1 MKMIWHIF
9 KKDLRQLLPLV
20 AVVTIAQVAN
30 TALWFALGHFNE
42 PRGLVVVAEVFSVG
56 IFVAIAALITAAAQL
71 EVMPGVSQDWLVR
84 PIRRSDLLGAKLL
97 FVLVV
102 VHVPMLLADLAH
114 GTAAGFALRESL
126 TAALSRTAEILLFF
140 SLPVL
145 AIAAV
150 TRTVVQV
157 AALMVA
163 IWLTVTVAIIAGVVA
178 RGGAAPPFAATGL
191 QWMTPAFWSVLAF
204 AGAAVILPM
213 QYFRRATARARG
225 VVVAAVVLAP
235 MLSFATWASAFSV
248 QRTLSPNP
256 AIAEP
261 VTIAFDPDLGR
272 SAAEPAATS
281 ANVVLLPIRVSGLP
295 PESIVMN
302 ERATIR
308 LIARDGT
315 TLFSGRTKVSLGY
328 GDDFPVGTVE
338 GGEVRI
344 HQRIVFP
351 ERVYEPLRT
360 QSVRMEIE
368 YSLTLFQIE
377 ATNTISALNGSA
389 RLSGLGWCKTKI
401 DDDGDDIELGCIK
414 PGGVPTCF
422 GVTLENPVSGKRN
435 RETHHCDPDYKPYPA
450 HVYPDSMSQ
459 YGVGIGFRDLRGLAT
474 YPVDGA
480 QLADAQVM
488 LKSYAPV
495 AHFTRRLTISVTRLE
510 DWAAVATVDGA
521 QVH

>member
-97 FVLVV
+97 FVWVV

-157 AALMVA
+157 AALVVA

-248 QRTLSPNP
+248 QRTL
-256 AIAEP
+256 
-261 VTIAFDPDLGR
+261 
-272 SAAEPAATS
+272 
-281 ANVVLLPIRVSGLP
+281 
-295 PESIVMN
+295 
-302 ERATIR
+302 
-308 LIARDGT
+308 
-315 TLFSGRTKVSLGY
+315 
-328 GDDFPVGTVE
+328 
-338 GGEVRI
+338 
-344 HQRIVFP
+344 
-351 ERVYEPLRT
+351 
-360 QSVRMEIE
+360 
-368 YSLTLFQIE
+368 
-377 ATNTISALNGSA
+377 
-389 RLSGLGWCKTKI
+389 
-401 DDDGDDIELGCIK
+401 
-414 PGGVPTCF
+414 
-422 GVTLENPVSGKRN
+422 
-435 RETHHCDPDYKPYPA
+435 
-450 HVYPDSMSQ
+450 
-459 YGVGIGFRDLRGLAT
+459 
-474 YPVDGA
+474 
-480 QLADAQVM
+480 
-488 LKSYAPV
+488 
-495 AHFTRRLTISVTRLE
+495 
-510 DWAAVATVDGA
+510 
-521 QVH
+521 